1 MSGLP
6 LAFSPNSS
14 QESGSFRLLELP
26 LELCK
31 LIEAGKD
38 DISLFIKGSANED
51 AVLCTTDKTYAI
63 RSLSLSNSVLVVSPA
78 AKDSQLLIRDQKHEI
93 LELLP
98 SVPKLH
104 QLRTLLR
111 GREYD
116 EGHEDE
122 DETMSDDG
130 GETQLVCL
138 AFTKSSC
145 GSWLYLWSACV
156 EKNASFL

>member
-1 MSGLP
+1 MSESGLP

-26 LELCK
+26 LDLCK
-31 LIEAGKD
+31 LIEAAND
-38 DISLFIKGSANED
+38 LSLCIKGGANED
-51 AVLCTTDKTYAI
+51 AVLCTPDKTYAI
-63 RSLSLSNSVLVVSPA
+63 KSLSLSNSILVVSPA
-78 AKDSQLLIRDQKHEI
+78 PEDNQLLIRDQKHEI

-122 DETMSDDG
+122 DEVMSDEEG
-130 GETQLVCL
+130 TTQLVSL
-138 AFTKSSC
+138 
-145 GSWLYLWSACV
+145 
-156 EKNASFL
+156 